1 MSKNKRK
8 AVLPMTRLPFEDEK
22 YWDKILNDETV
33 LYVKAMADMVMD
45 DESEDYEKI
54 AEFFDYLKSRTE
66 YKSVVILATQWI
78 KYDEQRQVSLA
89 IAIAGE
95 THASRFMIL
104 MDYLAYRFAKGEL
117 M

>member
-1 MSKNKRK
+1 M
-8 AVLPMTRLPFEDEK
+8 PMTRLPYEDEK

-33 LYVKAMADMVMD
+33 LYVKAMADKEID

-54 AEFFDYLKSRTE
+54 AEFFDFLKTRTN
-66 YKSVVILATQWI
+66 YKSIVILATQWI
-78 KYDEQRQVSLA
+78 GFDDQKQTALAVTIADEL
-89 IAIAGE
+89 
-95 THASRFMIL
+95 HASRFMIL